1 MHTEMLHGD
10 VIVGMSVYD
19 EIDHELGTAYDAE
32 LTEYPAG
39 RRLRL
44 ADLADD
50 DGGAWGDGGRAPG
63 GRGLWRDG
71 AGRDDAEVR
80 RDVLRALL
88 LDSLVPLTVDAEVS
102 DGVVTLTGTVGSEC
116 ERKEATY
123 LAGCVPGVV
132 GVLEHLIPRPRP
144 SDDNDE
150 AIGDAVASALAC
162 TAIADVAELTVC
174 STGWGTVVLSGA
186 VRSRSD
192 HDLAIAT
199 AWSVPD
205 VQTVEDCIQVES

>member
-19 EIDHELGTAYDAE
+19 EIDQELGAASDAE
-32 LTEYPAG
+32 LSEYPAG

-44 ADLADD
+44 ADD
-50 DGGAWGDGGRAPG
+50 DGSAWGTGGRPPG
-63 GRGLWRDG
+63 GRGPRRD
-71 AGRDDAEVR
+71 ATRRDDADVR

-88 LDSLVPLTVDAEVS
+88 LDSLVPLSVDAEVS

-116 ERKEATY
+116 ERTDATY

-132 GVLEHLIPRPRP
+132 GVLDQLIPRPR
-144 SDDNDE
+144 SAGDDVE
-150 AIGDAVASALAC
+150 AIRDAVANALAC
-162 TAIADVAELTVC
+162 TAIAEVAELTVC
-174 STGWGTVVLSGA
+174 SAGWGTVVLSGA

-192 HDLAIAT
+192 HDLAVAT

-205 VQTVEDCIQVES
+205 VQTVEDCIHVES